1 MGWRGSALY
10 MGTLAA
16 LLCFEA
22 AAAFNCYPFLPSH
35 RPSRILKEPLQ
46 SPHGATLQGGT
57 NFMSVGVAVVIGV
70 AVVTL
75 TVAHVFL
82 GRVHLPK

>member
-1 MGWRGSALY
+1 LY

-57 NFMSVGVAVVIGV
+57 NFMSVGVAVVISRSQL
-70 AVVTL
+70 L
-75 TVAHVFL
+75 TFF
-82 GRVHLPK
+82 